1 MSTFFGRLADRITSA
16 GSRVNPVP
24 ATPFAAAQGLQQH
37 YVDNVGESGA
47 LEPHGPQAEARN
59 ILYQARPAARSPLS
73 NESSVSG
80 REDSLLR
87 NEQPAH
93 SHPAE
98 THPTIVRRQL
108 PTLDGNRD
116 EEKNPLEIKFPR
128 ASCGI
133 PRILPAEPATRN
145 QIPSQIEQVKNENE
159 LRRRSTNEKFL
170 QPGIYVTIGRI
181 EVRAAPSKREERP
194 TDRRAPRKPQVSLED
209 YLQRRNEGR
218 R

>member
-1 MSTFFGRLADRITSA
+1 MSTFLGRLAERITSP

-24 ATPFAAAQGLQQH
+24 ATPFAAAQGLQQR

-47 LEPHGPQAEARN
+47 LEPHGPQGEGRN
-59 ILYQARPAARSPLS
+59 VLYQARPAARPPLS
-73 NESSVSG
+73 DESSVSG
-80 REDSLLR
+80 REDSSLR

-93 SHPAE
+93 SHPSE
-98 THPTIVRRQL
+98 TRPAIVKRQL
-108 PTLDGNRD
+108 PTLGGNRD
-116 EEKNPLEIKFPR
+116 EEKNPFEIKFPR
-128 ASCGI
+128 ASSET

-145 QIPSQIEQVKNENE
+145 QIPSQIELQNENE